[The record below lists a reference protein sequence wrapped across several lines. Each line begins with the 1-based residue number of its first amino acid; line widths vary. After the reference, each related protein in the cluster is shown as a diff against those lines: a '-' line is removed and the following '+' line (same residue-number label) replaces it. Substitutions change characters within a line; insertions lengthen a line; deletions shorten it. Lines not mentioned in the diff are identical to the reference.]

1 MALQDDRD
9 RIAAR
14 NDATRPPM
22 VQAVFGG
29 PTNKKSQLQK
39 QIDAERAAR
48 PAVSS
53 VTPASVRPAAVA
65 TARENPAVRPLKQAA
80 AAAGQAIGNTAD
92 NIGLYVPKNARDVG
106 VNLRRASA
114 VPLIAAEVATRP
126 VRAGLGAVA
135 SGAADVVGGLFS
147 GEQSPAPQE
156 APAAPAVAGR
166 PGTGAPSAFQ
176 NVAAGSSS
184 VSADP
189 TRRARDDQFLAQD
202 FVAGNKADRSNALNI
217 NRPVAIPGTDMQ
229 YAGQYGDTA
238 VIERP
243 GAKGERSFSDT
254 DGVAGT
260 NQGARPAVAG
270 AEPQLSPAEQ
280 YIKNPTMSDG
290 PRVFGSGVGAP
301 TGGPNANERLQQA
314 RLAAIARGDGAVV
327 EKQLAEEGMTPAQRN
342 AYRADPLK
350 AYEIDQ
356 VTKAENAKAE
366 SIGMKNYRDD
376 ILKRAG
382 LGLQADKAA
391 QGKTSAFSKR
401 LVDTAKLS
409 FPDGDLEVDNPGAMR
424 EILSAILAKKVGP
437 DGADFEQIAAQEA
450 TKLRAAAQAEGFD
463 PGAYLAQYMEAG
475 SGEDYSATDEV
486 MGF

>member
-14 NDATRPPM
+14 NDATRTPM
-22 VQAVFGG
+22 MRSVLGG
-29 PTNKKSQLQK
+29 PTNKKSQLQR
-39 QIDAERAAR
+39 QVDAERAAR
-48 PAVSS
+48 PTASS
-53 VTPASVRPAAVA
+53 VASSPSRPVTAAP
-65 TARENPAVRPLKQAA
+65 ARENPAVRPLKQAA
-80 AAAGQAIGNTAD
+80 AAAGNAISSTAD
-92 NIGLYVPKNARDVG
+92 NIGLYAPKNARDVG

-114 VPLIAAEVATRP
+114 VPLIAAEKATRP

-135 SGAADVVGGLFS
+135 SGAADVVGGVFS
-147 GEQSPAPQE
+147 GDQSPAPQE
-156 APAAPAVAGR
+156 ASAAPVVAGR
-166 PGTGAPSAFQ
+166 PGAAAAFQ
-176 NVAAGSSS
+176 NVTAGSSS

-189 TRRARDDQFLAQD
+189 GRRARDDQFRAQD

-217 NRPVAIPGTDMQ
+217 NRPMAIPGTDMQ

-254 DGVAGT
+254 DGVAGQ
-260 NQGARPAVAG
+260 NRGVRPAVAG

-280 YIKNPTMSDG
+280 YIKNTTMSDG
-290 PRVFGSGVGAP
+290 TRAFGGSGS
-301 TGGPNANERLQQA
+301 EKLQQA
-314 RLAAIARGDGAVV
+314 RLAAIARGDGAIV

-376 ILKRAG
+376 ILRQAG
-382 LGLQADKAA
+382 LTIQAEKAG

-401 LVDTAKLS
+401 LVDTAKMS
-409 FPDGDLEVDNPGAMR
+409 FPDGDLEVGNPGAMR

-463 PGAYLAQYMEAG
+463 PGAYLAQYMESNVG
-475 SGEDYSATDEV
+475 DDYSAMDDV
-486 MGF
+486 VPGL

>member
-14 NDATRPPM
+14 NDAVRPPM
-22 VQAVFGG
+22 MQAVLGG
-29 PTNKKSQLQK
+29 PTNKKSQLQR

-48 PAVSS
+48 PTASS
-53 VTPASVRPAAVA
+53 VAPTRPAVA
-65 TARENPAVRPLKQAA
+65 APARENPAMRPLKQAA
-80 AAAGQAIGNTAD
+80 AAAGNAISNTAD
-92 NIGLYVPKNARDVG
+92 NVGLYAPQNARDVG

-126 VRAGLGAVA
+126 VRAGLGAIA
-135 SGAADVVGGLFS
+135 SGAADVVGGVFS
-147 GEQSPAPQE
+147 GEQTPQQATDAPV
-156 APAAPAVAGR
+156 VAGR

-176 NVAAGSSS
+176 NVTAGSSS

-189 TRRARDDQFLAQD
+189 RRAARDDQFRAQD

-217 NRPVAIPGTDMQ
+217 NRPMAIPGTDMQ

-254 DGVAGT
+254 DGVAGQ
-260 NQGARPAVAG
+260 NRGARPAVAG

-280 YIKNPTMSDG
+280 YIKNTTMSDG
-290 PRVFGSGVGAP
+290 TRVFGSGVGAP
-301 TGGPNANERLQQA
+301 NGGPNANEKLQQA
-314 RLAAIARGDGAVV
+314 RLAAIARGDGALV

-376 ILKRAG
+376 ILRQAG
-382 LGLQADKAA
+382 LRLQADKAA
-391 QGKTSAFSKR
+391 QGKTSEFSKS
-401 LVDTAKLS
+401 LNDVALSS
-409 FPDGDLEVDNPGAMR
+409 FPDGDLGVKDPGALR
-424 EILSAILAKKVGP
+424 SLLSAIVARKVKPGDP
-437 DGADFEQIAAQEA
+437 NFDQIAAQEA
-450 TKLRAAAQAEGFD
+450 INLRAAAQAEGFD

-475 SGEDYSATDEV
+475 AGEDYSATDEV

>member
-1 MALQDDRD
+1 MALQDDRY

-53 VTPASVRPAAVA
+53 RTAAP
-65 TARENPAVRPLKQAA
+65 TAAARPLAPGRA
-80 AAAGQAIGNTAD
+80 
-92 NIGLYVPKNARDVG
+92 PM
-106 VNLRRASA
+106 ASA
-114 VPLIAAEVATRP
+114 QPSRPL
-126 VRAGLGAVA
+126 
-135 SGAADVVGGLFS
+135 
-147 GEQSPAPQE
+147 APDR
-156 APAAPAVAGR
+156 APAASAGVMTSLSGMRPA
-166 PGTGAPSAFQ
+166 TNIAP
-176 NVAAGSSS
+176 
-184 VSADP
+184 ADP
-189 TRRARDDQFLAQD
+189 RSAPQRAARDDQFLAQD

-217 NRPVAIPGTDMQ
+217 NRPMAIPGTDMQ

-254 DGVAGT
+254 DGVAGQ
-260 NQGARPAVAG
+260 NRGVRPAVAG
-270 AEPQLSPAEQ
+270 TPTEPQLSPAEQ
-280 YIKNPTMSDG
+280 YIKNTTMSDG
-290 PRVFGSGVGAP
+290 TRVFGSGVGAP

-314 RLAAIARGDGAVV
+314 RLAAIARGDGALV

-382 LGLQADKAA
+382 LGLQAGKAA

-401 LVDTAKLS
+401 LVDTAKMS
-409 FPDGDLEVDNPGAMR
+409 FPDGDLEVGNPGAMR

-437 DGADFEQIAAQEA
+437 DGAGFEQIAAQEA

-463 PGAYLAQYMEAG
+463 PGAYLAQYMESNVG
-475 SGEDYSATDEV
+475 DDYSATDEV